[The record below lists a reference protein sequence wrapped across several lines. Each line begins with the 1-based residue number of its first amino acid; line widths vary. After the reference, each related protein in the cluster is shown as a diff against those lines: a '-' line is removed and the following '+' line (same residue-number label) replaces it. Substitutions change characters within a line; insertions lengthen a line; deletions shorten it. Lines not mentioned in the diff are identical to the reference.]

1 MAHEK
6 EEAFLRVLRWMR
18 ENIDVVSSVY
28 RTEANA
34 VAVDVAL
41 NLDADGNPR
50 RISDDRP
57 PDLDSWF
64 LNSATGLV
72 CCCYMDALGKVIL
85 RGKGGY
91 RLNTFATAH
100 MPDLVAEC
108 NAKGGTF
115 SLETLYRLFRNG
127 FVHQFA
133 ASKMCWERKSRAKDY
148 WFMSSDGKPG
158 LNVDRLAAGSVTGI
172 RRFESAFRSA
182 VAGGETSFLQ
192 FFEWL
197 DADQSKHGS

>member
-28 RTEANA
+28 RTNA
-34 VAVDVAL
+34 KAVSVDTAL
-41 NLDADGNPR
+41 NLDADGHPR
-50 RISDDRP
+50 RSGSDLP

-72 CCCYMDALGKVIL
+72 CCCYMDALGKVVL
-85 RGKGGY
+85 KGQGGH

-108 NAKGGTF
+108 DAKKGTF
-115 SLETLYRLFRNG
+115 SLGTLYKVFRNG

-133 ASKMCWERKSRAKDY
+133 ASEMCWGRKGRGKDY
-148 WFMSSDGKPG
+148 WFTSPDDKPG
-158 LNVDRLAAGSVTGI
+158 LNVDRLAAGSVAGI
-172 RRFESAFRSA
+172 GRFETAFRSA
-182 VAGGETSFLQ
+182 VAAGEATFVQ

-197 DADQSKHGS
+197 DAD